1 MSTNRSAAGAP
12 TTVSVADEDVVK
24 RIVTDTLFGL
34 WATVNNLTRLR
45 PSKRERYRVTV
56 FGSALTQPER
66 WMYFA
71 CAFVGRLH
79 QAGAAAGSDVAA
91 QRTQSRG
98 HAFDLLVRA
107 EERVKRLMDWTAA
120 QMLRGGSRSTPDI
133 KIACRRGQSREQ
145 LMIAR
150 ASRARQARRRQ
161 PAMTSE
167 PVRTGL
173 APETL
178 SRAVLDNLA
187 CLQAR
192 YPGHRDAS
200 RLVHGARLQRARPH
214 AGTLGQHGAGLR
226 ARAR

>member
-12 TTVSVADEDVVK
+12 NTVSVADGDAVK
-24 RIVTDTLFGL
+24 RIVTDTLLGL
-34 WATVNNLTRLR
+34 CATVNNLTRLR

-66 WMYFA
+66 WTYFA

-120 QMLRGGSRSTPDI
+120 QMLRPGFELANARDI
-133 KIACRRGQSREQ
+133 KIPQCVDNAEQAIAIVREHH
-145 LMIAR
+145 AR
-150 ASRARQARRRQ
+150 WQAAQ
-161 PAMTSE
+161 
-167 PVRTGL
+167 G
-173 APETL
+173 
-178 SRAVLDNLA
+178 NL
-187 CLQAR
+187 
-192 YPGHRDAS
+192 P
-200 RLVHGARLQRARPH
+200 
-214 AGTLGQHGAGLR
+214 
-226 ARAR
+226 